1 MTIQAV
7 RPAPAAAVDID
18 APIDAALERVRGRA
32 HALGGGAGVLGDAIV
47 RAGLGGKRF
56 RPALVVRTFQAFADQ
71 TEAPAGLCRVAA
83 AFELLH
89 TAFVVHDD
97 VIDRDTMRRGIP
109 NISGE
114 FRARARSQGADAA
127 DAGLLGDAA
136 AILGGDL
143 LLHEAMRLVS
153 LAEFEPALRVR
164 LLDLFD
170 DAVFVSAAGELA
182 DVENAIAPDCA
193 DTPALLR
200 AARDK
205 TAVYSFSAPLQA
217 GALIAGASPEALT
230 ALADAGAALG
240 LAFQLVD
247 DLIGAFGSA
256 EQAGRS
262 PGSDLR
268 EAKRTPLIALA
279 RESGSWPRVRRVLAR
294 AHTGPVAVR
303 NAQRALADSGA
314 RERLHA
320 LIDDTLAEVRTKA
333 FDPALPPAAGALIT
347 ELATR
352 IEARIP

>member
-1 MTIQAV
+1 MTIEAV
-7 RPAPAAAVDID
+7 RVAPPVTTLVDE
-18 APIDAALERVRGRA
+18 PIAAALERVRVRA
-32 HALGGGAGVLGDAIV
+32 TALGGGMEVLGDAIA
-47 RAGLGGKRF
+47 RAGAGGKRF
-56 RPALVVRTFQAFADQ
+56 RPALVMRAFHAFADG
-71 TEAPAGLCRVAA
+71 TEAPAGLYAVAT

-114 FRARARSQGADAA
+114 FRARAHRQGANAPDAR
-127 DAGLLGDAA
+127 LLGDAA

-143 LLHEAMRLVS
+143 LLHEAIRMVA
-153 LAEFEPALRVR
+153 LAEVDPAVRER
-164 LLDLFD
+164 LLGLFD

-217 GALIAGASPEALT
+217 GALVAGASADALT
-230 ALADAGAALG
+230 ALGEAGAALG

-256 EQAGRS
+256 AQAGRA

-279 RESGSWPRVRRVLAR
+279 RESSSWPRVRRALAR
-294 AHTGPVAVR
+294 ARSGPEGVR
-303 NAQRALADSGA
+303 SAQRALDDSGA
-314 RERLHA
+314 RERLRA
-320 LIDDTLAEVRTKA
+320 MIDDTLTKA
-333 FDPALPPAAGALIT
+333 RAAARDTALSPAAGALIT
-347 ELATR
+347 ELAAR
-352 IEARIP
+352 IEERIP